1 MRIATTSP
9 NLIDAITDA
18 WHDQLM
24 TMSCPIEGTYLVHTR
39 SQQPVEGVAVHKY
52 DWGYACEDH
61 GSERVENCIHIQ
73 TVKRERGKHEYK
85 NRIA

>member
-39 SQQPVEGVAVHKY
+39 SQKPVEGVAVHKY
-52 DWGYACEDH
+52 DWGWSCEKD

-73 TVKRERGKHEYK
+73 TVKRERGKHEHK